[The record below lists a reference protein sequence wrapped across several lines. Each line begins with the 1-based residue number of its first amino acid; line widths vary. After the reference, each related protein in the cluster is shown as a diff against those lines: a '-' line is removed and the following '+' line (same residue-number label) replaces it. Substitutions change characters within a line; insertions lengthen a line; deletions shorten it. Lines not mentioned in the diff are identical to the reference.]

1 MIVTYFSILALSL
14 SFIIVIII
22 GGAIASRKWELSLL
36 SVSFISFLSVGI
48 YLATGYWAANLLTPM
63 AGITIV
69 GLIGLFEATI
79 GLKLAQKFKTNVK
92 SLDVE
97 MQSFLDNNTTL
108 PPNLVLLMVCVYL
121 FIGWLGTSFV

>member
-1 MIVTYFSILALSL
+1 MIVTYLSILALSL

-108 PPNLVLLMVCVYL
+108 PPNLVLPMVCVYL